1 MTTRSSKER
10 VNDKLDFIKFLYETG
25 MYNSLSRPHSDKIVF
40 DYNLLHSTK
49 IPYSWAFQLT
59 RAGLTQIDDLLFLSN
74 LNISAREFAE
84 NSTYAT
90 PYPRQLKK
98 QISPE
103 ELKVKQR
110 EAAKKYYQKNRD
122 RIIAKVKERSKEM
135 ESSK

>member
-1 MTTRSSKER
+1 
-10 VNDKLDFIKFLYETG
+10 
-25 MYNSLSRPHSDKIVF
+25 MYNNLSRPHSDKIVF

-59 RAGLTQIDDLLFLSN
+59 RSGLTQINDAFFLTN
-74 LNISAREFAE
+74 LNLSAREFAE

-90 PYPRQLKK
+90 PYPKQLKK

-110 EAAKKYYQKNRD
+110 EMAKKYYQKNRD
-122 RIIAKVKERSKEM
+122 RIIAKVKERKE
-135 ESSK
+135 SN